1 MTMRTPKR
9 SHRRAGRDGFVI
21 IAVLWILIAL
31 ATLASIYS
39 IYIGNSALALAVVD
53 DGLQTAAT
61 WIDGE
66 RVYP

>member
-1 MTMRTPKR
+1 MRRPKR
-9 SHRRAGRDGFVI
+9 SHRGAGREGFVI

-53 DGLQTAAT
+53 DGLQTEAAVST
-61 WIDGE
+61 GLE
-66 RVYP
+66 LTAYR